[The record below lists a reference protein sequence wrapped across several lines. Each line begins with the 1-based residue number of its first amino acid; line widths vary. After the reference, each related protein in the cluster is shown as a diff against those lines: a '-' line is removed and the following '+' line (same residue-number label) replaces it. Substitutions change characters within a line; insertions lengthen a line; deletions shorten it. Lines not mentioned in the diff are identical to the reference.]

1 MAVLI
6 RTWHDRRTNP
16 CHQLKFPDPEPWSLN
31 SKTYILNIASK
42 LDLPILKVLLGPVCL
57 RVVPDRKRSH
67 HLVGDVGLWHR
78 VHLTGLGL
86 EIVCRV
92 VGHLVWGAGFRQCG
106 RSVGLRVWGFEFGVR
121 AWRHSSM
128 GQQMCLPCRLERAV
142 GILKVPRPHGPRL
155 CHVAMSLGCC
165 ATPNLKHCP
174 GVRPRLLVAEVLLDM
189 LDVLLSLPISIM
201 SSSSYS
207 STRFSAVLYNI
218 VETGCNEH
226 VAATA
231 TTPVPASSHTSI
243 SMDSLPQSL
252 TCTRTGR
259 DWRASHHTELE
270 RSTTA
275 MTRR

>member
-1 MAVLI
+1 MLYPTASGATI
-6 RTWHDRRTNP
+6 WSETWVSGTGSTSQGSDSR
-16 CHQLKFPDPEPWSLN
+16 LFVGWS
-31 SKTYILNIASK
+31 
-42 LDLPILKVLLGPVCL
+42 
-57 RVVPDRKRSH
+57 
-67 HLVGDVGLWHR
+67 
-78 VHLTGLGL
+78 
-86 EIVCRV
+86 
-92 VGHLVWGAGFRQCG
+92 GHLVWGAGFRQCG

-207 STRFSAVLYNI
+207 STRFSAVL
-218 VETGCNEH
+218 
-226 VAATA
+226 
-231 TTPVPASSHTSI
+231 
-243 SMDSLPQSL
+243 
-252 TCTRTGR
+252 
-259 DWRASHHTELE
+259 
-270 RSTTA
+270 
-275 MTRR
+275 